1 MQVSY
6 QVKRSQHSCVGAN
19 YLPSYQVK
27 LPTQLGWS
35 KLPSR
40 LPGETLPT
48 QLRWS
53 KLPSKLPGETLPT
66 QLRWSKLPSKL
77 PGETLPAQ
85 LRWSKLAS
93 KPSGETLPTQLRWSK
108 LASRLPGEI
117 YYTVS
122 MFTYTSYSQ
131 RSTILPNRTTA
142 IVRVHIS
149 DYIAQNRTT
158 LQ

>member
-1 MQVSY
+1 M
-6 QVKRSQHSCVGAN
+6 
-19 YLPSYQVK
+19 
-27 LPTQLGWS
+27 LPTQLCWR
-35 KLPSR
+35 KLLTS

-53 KLPSKLPGETLPT
+53 KLASRLP
-66 QLRWSKLPSKL
+66 
-77 PGETLPAQ
+77 
-85 LRWSKLAS
+85 
-93 KPSGETLPTQLRWSK
+93 GETLPTQLRWSK

-131 RSTILPNRTTA
+131 RSTILLNWTTA

-149 DYIAQNRTT
+149 DYIAQNKTT